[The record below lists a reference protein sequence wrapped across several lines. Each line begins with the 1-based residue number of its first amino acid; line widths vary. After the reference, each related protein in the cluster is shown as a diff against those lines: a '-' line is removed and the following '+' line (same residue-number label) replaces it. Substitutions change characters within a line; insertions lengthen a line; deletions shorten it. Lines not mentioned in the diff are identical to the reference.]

1 MNQVILLNPLIELKS
16 IKKYYKEKN
25 ILDLSL
31 SINPGE
37 SLAILGA
44 NGSGKSTLL
53 RIIGGL
59 ALPNRGKV
67 IQSKKIEMGFVPEGF
82 PRHLRFTP
90 VEYLLHMGKIHGLSL
105 PLLKTRIEELL
116 DLFQLQEVSRQ
127 RMDSFSKGML
137 QKIAIMQAIL
147 HPPDLLILDEPLSG
161 LDAQSQN
168 DFLHILQ
175 SLKQQGMT
183 LVLSVHEPSLLN
195 LVDRFIVLRNGRVHM
210 DRMAKDIREPSM
222 VIEATF
228 PQKIDIDVT
237 AIQQG
242 VVKNIYK
249 EKDYLELL
257 VTPGNS
263 DEVLLYLLQKGA
275 SIRSVY
281 YYEPLL
287 EWTKTKGGD

>member
-116 DLFQLQEVSRQ
+116 NLFQLQKVSRQ

>member
-116 DLFQLQEVSRQ
+116 NLFQLQKVSRQ

-161 LDAQSQN
+161 LDAPSQN